1 MQAPLVSFIIATYQ
15 RPPLLYDT
23 VMNLRQLAPCPVV
36 DTMEV
41 IVVDNDPQ
49 RSAWPAFG
57 PLQAGCPPTMSL
69 RYVHEAR
76 QGVSY
81 ARNRGIQEARGD
93 FVAFLDDDILVQ
105 PQWLAAV
112 MDCFSRTGA
121 DCVGGRT
128 LIKWETPPDE
138 IVGDCQGRLLA
149 LDKGLDSFRML
160 GPQVPGG
167 GNVAFRK
174 SVFRDGR
181 GFCTSL
187 GPVGK
192 IMQFGEDSEL
202 IRRLL
207 KDGLVVWYCP
217 EALGYHRTGG
227 ERLNPGYA
235 IRQKYGHGIWHAII
249 DVRMRGR
256 LFQLTRAV
264 ARLGKIAL
272 IDTPRLLAAVV
283 MRDPARQLIARCS
296 IAKQRGYLRGVLGAP
311 AVAGEQSSA
320 LRNAWRRKHEQ

>member
-1 MQAPLVSFIIATYQ
+1 MQAPLVSFIIPTYQ
-15 RPPLLYDT
+15 RPQLLYDT

-36 DTMEV
+36 DTEV

-57 PLQAGCPPTMSL
+57 QLRAACPPTMSL
-69 RYVHEAR
+69 RYVHETR

-81 ARNRGIQEARGD
+81 ARNRGIEEARGD
-93 FVAFLDDDILVQ
+93 FLAFLDDDILVQ
-105 PQWLAAV
+105 PRWLAGV

-128 LIKWETPPDE
+128 LIKWEAPPDE
-138 IVGDCQGRLLA
+138 IVGKYQARLLA
-149 LDKGLDSFRML
+149 LDQGLDSFRML
-160 GPQVPGG
+160 GPQLPGG

-174 SVFRDGR
+174 SVFTDGR
-181 GFCTSL
+181 RFCTSL

-192 IMQFGEDSEL
+192 ILGFGEDSEL
-202 IRRLL
+202 IRRVL

-227 ERLNPGYA
+227 ERLKPGYVL
-235 IRQKYGHGIWHAII
+235 RQKYFLGISHAII
-249 DVRMRGR
+249 DIRMRGR
-256 LFQLTRAV
+256 LFQLTRAI

-311 AVAGEQSSA
+311 AVAVEHSSA
-320 LRNAWRRKHEQ
+320 LRNAWPRKREQ

>member
-15 RPPLLYDT
+15 RPQLLYDA

-36 DTMEV
+36 DTEV

-49 RSAWPAFG
+49 RSAWPVFG
-57 PLQAGCPPTMSL
+57 QLQAACPPTMSL
-69 RYVHEAR
+69 RYAHETR

-81 ARNRGIQEARGD
+81 ARNRGIDEARGD
-93 FVAFLDDDILVQ
+93 FLAFLDDDILVQ
-105 PQWLAAV
+105 PPWLAAV

-128 LIKWETPPDE
+128 LIKWEATPDE
-138 IVGDCQGRLLA
+138 IVGDCLAQLLA
-149 LDKGLDSFRML
+149 LDQGLDSFRML
-160 GPQVPGG
+160 GPQLPEG

-192 IMQFGEDSEL
+192 IKTFGEDSEL
-202 IRRLL
+202 MRRLL
-207 KDGLVVWYCP
+207 KDGLVVWYCA
-217 EALGYHRTGG
+217 EALAYHSTGG
-227 ERLNPGYA
+227 ERLKPGYA
-235 IRQKYGHGIWHAII
+235 IRQKYWHGIANAII

-264 ARLGKIAL
+264 MRLGKIAL

-296 IAKQRGYLRGVLGAP
+296 IAKQRGYLREVCLGAP
-311 AVAGEQSSA
+311 AAAVEESSA
-320 LRNAWRRKHEQ
+320 LRNAWRRKHDQ